1 MVSIYFSTPL
11 FTCGCSRI
19 NRLPM
24 TELMMGIGFY
34 LPRCT
39 AAGRLGWLD
48 AFERVLH
55 WGSCFKLLNR
65 SRLWQT
71 VSEWVVSELVRASD
85 WHARRGRTSVQRPF
99 NSLRALAAVHQ
110 ELLKMIRTVL
120 CFLGLLVGGSQGMDA
135 WLWEVWENRLALN
148 QHCTEGVYL
157 NEGDVRGV
165 GRICCVLLCSLGT
178 SLWRKHFFW

>member
-1 MVSIYFSTPL
+1 MVSIYFRTPL

-39 AAGRLGWLD
+39 AAGRLGWLG

-85 WHARRGRTSVQRPF
+85 WHARRGRTSVQRPASVQLTSSTGRCPSGPAQNDPDRPLF
-99 NSLRALAAVHQ
+99 PRIARRWQSRYGRV
-110 ELLKMIRTVL
+110 I
-120 CFLGLLVGGSQGMDA
+120 
-135 WLWEVWENRLALN
+135 
-148 QHCTEGVYL
+148 
-157 NEGDVRGV
+157 VRSV
-165 GRICCVLLCSLGT
+165 
-178 SLWRKHFFW
+178 RK

>member
-1 MVSIYFSTPL
+1 MGGFWI
-11 FTCGCSRI
+11 I
-19 NRLPM
+19 NTM

-39 AAGRLGWLD
+39 AAGRLGWFG
-48 AFERVLH
+48 AFEKVLH
-55 WGSCFKLLNR
+55 WGSCLQLLNR
-65 SRLWQT
+65 SLLWQT

-110 ELLKMIRTVL
+110 DLLKMIRTVL

-135 WLWEVWENRLALN
+135 WLRAWKWEVWENRLGLFA
-148 QHCTEGVYL
+148 EGVYL